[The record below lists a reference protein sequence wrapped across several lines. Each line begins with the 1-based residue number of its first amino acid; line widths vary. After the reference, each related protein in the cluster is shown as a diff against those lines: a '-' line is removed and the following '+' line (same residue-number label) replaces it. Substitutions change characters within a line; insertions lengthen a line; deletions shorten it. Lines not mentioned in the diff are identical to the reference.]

1 LVHKCSRSSMM
12 IQREDAKGNQNK
24 RKNEKLSAALV
35 EKLFNGAHCGVEE
48 LIEIQFFGFFIL
60 IFLFLSDFVSLK

>member
-1 LVHKCSRSSMM
+1 MM

-48 LIEIQFFGFFIL
+48 LIEIQFFWLFYSNFL
-60 IFLFLSDFVSLK
+60 IFI